1 MDRRRKPRVTA
12 LLPARVWGMDA
23 FSLPF
28 MQVVTLKNVSDG
40 GAVVQGMQRRVR
52 PGEVLELQVGEEKA
66 SFRVVWVGRPGGR
79 GEGEIGLQRMSAQP
93 HIREIELYSCA
104 CAVGQG

>member
-12 LLPARVWGMDA
+12 ILPARVWGVDA

-28 MQVVTLKNVSDG
+28 MQVVTVKNVSEG
-40 GAVVQGMQRRVR
+40 GAVVQGMRRRVR
-52 PGEVLELQVGEEKA
+52 AGEVLELQVGEEKA

-79 GEGEIGLQRMSAQP
+79 GEGELGLQRLPAQP
-93 HIREIELYSCA
+93 NNWEMELCGCA
-104 CAVGQG
+104 AMAAQA